1 MLIKSVRGFTP
12 KYGDDCFI
20 AENATLIGDVIMGA
34 QCSVWF
40 QAVVRGDV
48 NSILVGDRVNIQD
61 GAVIHGTFE
70 RSATKICNDVSIGH
84 NAIVHGCTIKDQVLI
99 GMGSIIMDDC
109 VIGSNSIIAAGSVLP
124 KNTIIPP
131 GTVYAGVP
139 AKKIKDVDPKLQKGE
154 IERISANYITYSS
167 WFKED

>member
-20 AENATLIGDVIMGA
+20 AENATLIGDVIMGF

-61 GAVIHGTFE
+61 GAVIHGTF
-70 RSATKICNDVSIGH
+70 
-84 NAIVHGCTIKDQVLI
+84 
-99 GMGSIIMDDC
+99 
-109 VIGSNSIIAAGSVLP
+109 
-124 KNTIIPP
+124 
-131 GTVYAGVP
+131 
-139 AKKIKDVDPKLQKGE
+139 
-154 IERISANYITYSS
+154 
-167 WFKED
+167 